1 MSVFD
6 TPIQSDL
13 DTSDLDETFS
23 ECDEIDVENVAALD
37 KLVIP
42 VVKEAATSVEPD
54 HTYTDHCYIAP
65 KQPEKA
71 TDHSAQLNL
80 LTPAQSSEDEDI
92 QKELNV
98 LKYFEKITEKVPI
111 FCQIPVLQYFVC

>member
-1 MSVFD
+1 MWSGLCPSEEHKHQKNKKDNPNKVRAHSDKINTTTQHARISVFD

-65 KQPEKA
+65 K
-71 TDHSAQLNL
+71 
-80 LTPAQSSEDEDI
+80 
-92 QKELNV
+92 
-98 LKYFEKITEKVPI
+98 
-111 FCQIPVLQYFVC
+111 